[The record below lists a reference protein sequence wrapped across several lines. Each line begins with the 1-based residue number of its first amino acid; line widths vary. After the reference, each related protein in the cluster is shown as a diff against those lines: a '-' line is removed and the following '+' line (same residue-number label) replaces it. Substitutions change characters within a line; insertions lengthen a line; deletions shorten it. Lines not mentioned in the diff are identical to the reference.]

1 MTQPSDTPAL
11 VKRDTMLLVG
21 LGCLVVG
28 FLAGVIFSSFQ
39 EPAVPPSAGPQQ
51 HAGPAP
57 APGAGGLA
65 PGQADRILALEREV
79 AANPNNADAWAQL
92 GNIWFDTG
100 KYGKAIEAYEKSLAI
115 KPDNPDVWTDLGVM
129 YRRSGKPDK
138 AIECFDRAIAIDPKH
153 DTPYFNKGIVQIFD
167 LKDVEAG
174 LASWEELVRI
184 NPGAMAPN
192 GQPVSA
198 LIAEFRNKQKA
209 QQQQQAGEKS
219 ASQMGQ

>member
-1 MTQPSDTPAL
+1 MAQQQTGY

-21 LGCLVVG
+21 LGCLVAG
-28 FLAGVIFSSFQ
+28 FLAGVLFSSFQ
-39 EPAVPPSAGPQQ
+39 EPAVAPSTPSQQ
-51 HAGPAP
+51 HGAQAP

-79 AANPNNADAWAQL
+79 AANPDNAEAWAQL
-92 GNIWFDTG
+92 GNIWFDTH
-100 KYGKAIEAYEKSLAI
+100 KYDKAIEAYEKSLAI

-129 YRRSGKPDK
+129 YRRTGKPAK

-184 NPGAMAPN
+184 NPEAMAPN

-198 LIAEFRNKQKA
+198 LITEFRNKQKM
-209 QQQQQAGEKS
+209 QQQEGGT
-219 ASQMGQ
+219 ASPPLQE

>member
-1 MTQPSDTPAL
+1 M
-11 VKRDTMLLVG
+11 
-21 LGCLVVG
+21 
-28 FLAGVIFSSFQ
+28 
-39 EPAVPPSAGPQQ
+39 
-51 HAGPAP
+51 
-57 APGAGGLA
+57 A